1 VFVLSVDA
9 PAPAQESISIVQF
22 TELQNRLGQ
31 GATIVT
37 GVAAPSLA
45 TTPPSSDAFLAQSG
59 GFLYLATTR
68 RAAAMNVSPGAG
80 LLRFT
85 NDGRTPWDA
94 GQISPAFD
102 RGFAR
107 PTAMTFDPAA
117 RRIWMAG
124 IDDDGGTALR
134 WIDVDRPSDAAT
146 AGSLPLLPGAR
157 LTALAVIAAAP
168 GSNSRYLLSLDS
180 AGAIRRHLL
189 TGPVI
194 GEAQQLQ
201 FPYGAPAALTGSADG
216 RLYIVIESG
225 SRQDPVWELFAL
237 LPAVAPNR

>member
-1 VFVLSVDA
+1 
-9 PAPAQESISIVQF
+9 
-22 TELQNRLGQ
+22 
-31 GATIVT
+31 
-37 GVAAPSLA
+37 
-45 TTPPSSDAFLAQSG
+45 
-59 GFLYLATTR
+59 
-68 RAAAMNVSPGAG
+68 
-80 LLRFT
+80 
-85 NDGRTPWDA
+85 
-94 GQISPAFD
+94 
-102 RGFAR
+102 
-107 PTAMTFDPAA
+107 
-117 RRIWMAG
+117 MAG